1 MIGCRHCKTLK
12 KKCDEVRPQCTRCAD
27 RNEEC
32 IYDPIRPRL
41 PSARSRTSEEPMDV
55 ETQQAEFSQTSL
67 RSNSQEPQSL
77 DTPTSMHF
85 DRPFTEPSH
94 NEQGLRLLDH
104 FCNVLSHRLVLRE
117 ADGNPFLGLI
127 VPLSRESASVRD
139 AVYTLASAHLE
150 LRGVSDGEDSEYFYG
165 RTVYNL
171 SKTLENGV
179 AKDWNAALAT
189 IILLVYYEVVST
201 TGTPRWHQV

>member
-1 MIGCRHCKTLK
+1 M
-12 KKCDEVRPQCTRCAD
+12 D

-41 PSARSRTSEEPMDV
+41 PSTRSRQSEEPTD
-55 ETQQAEFSQTSL
+55 AEAQNPEVDQMSL
-67 RSNSQEPQSL
+67 PSNPQEQQSL
-77 DTPTSMHF
+77 DTPTSTQF
-85 DRPFTEPSH
+85 DRPYTDFPH
-94 NEQGLRLLDH
+94 GEQGLRLLDH

-150 LRGVSDGEDSEYFYG
+150 LTGASDGEDSEYFYG

-189 IILLVYYEVVST
+189 IILLVYYEVVSI
-201 TGTPRWHQV
+201 TGTPEWHQV